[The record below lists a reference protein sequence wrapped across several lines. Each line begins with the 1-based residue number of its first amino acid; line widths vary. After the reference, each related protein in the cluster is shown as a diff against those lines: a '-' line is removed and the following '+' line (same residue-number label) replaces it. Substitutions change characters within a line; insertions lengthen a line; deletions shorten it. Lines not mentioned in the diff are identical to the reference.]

1 MYLSRI
7 SIENFRN
14 FAYLDVALNGN
25 VVIVGENRIGKTNLL
40 HALRL
45 QFDPTLPDS
54 ARQLRMA
61 DFRDGLA
68 PLDANDKILIAVEIK
83 DFESDLDVL
92 AVLTDYRLD
101 DDASTVRL
109 TYEFRPK
116 AELDGDPATD
126 DDYEFI
132 CYGGNAEAKGFG
144 YDLRRRLSLD
154 LLPALRDAETDLAA
168 WRRSP
173 LRPLVEE
180 AFNSVDEAQLQ
191 AVAKAVQHATAQ
203 LSTFDAIRTL
213 ESDIRALLKT
223 IAGRQ
228 AKPRLCAD

>member
-7 SIENFRN
+7 SIQNFRN
-14 FAYLDVALNGN
+14 FACLDVELNGN

-45 QFDPTLPDS
+45 LFDPTLPDS

-68 PLDANDKILIAVEIK
+68 PLDANDKILIAAEIK

-101 DDASTVRL
+101 DDPSTVRL

-126 DDYEFI
+126 HDYEFI
-132 CYGGNAEAKGFG
+132 CYGGNAEAKVFG

-154 LLPALRDAETDLAA
+154 LLPALRDAESDLAA
-168 WRRSP
+168 WRMIT
-173 LRPLVEE
+173 LE
-180 AFNSVDEAQLQ
+180 AARRGGAQL
-191 AVAKAVQHATAQ
+191 
-203 LSTFDAIRTL
+203 R
-213 ESDIRALLKT
+213 
-223 IAGRQ
+223 
-228 AKPRLCAD
+228 